1 MLIYLEKVRRKTLFS
16 RFEPIVTE
24 PLELLYIK
32 SVLDSMGIENRIID
46 PLFNLKA
53 PEGDLPDIV
62 ILTGYNVAEEEI
74 IKRSLW
80 WKSRDRNIL
89 VMVSGVH
96 VQLNS
101 HKFIKDSIDFIFHTQ
116 DLGAFG
122 DLVFRLQRG
131 EEVHGLPGF
140 HARKGDGSWALGEE
154 YPVQSP
160 EAILPSRDLYHSNK
174 DRTRY
179 IDKKGLALIKGG
191 RGCPYACSYCYCRSL
206 NCNTYVRPDFHR
218 MFEEMDGIGAEHYWI
233 VDDVLLVDR
242 KDAKKFIQASR
253 ETGFEGSIIAYLRAD
268 FVARERE
275 LLKDLHDAGLS
286 EVIIGFETPDR
297 EELLDYNKNV
307 DGNIYEEA
315 IRLLKDNSIQLTAL
329 FMVHPD
335 YGMGEFWRLW
345 TFILKNKLD
354 LYTISIFTPLPGSD
368 EFLSYQDRLTTDKAE
383 KFDFLHL
390 VLPSRLSRPVFYG
403 LFYLSHLKLLFSRR
417 ILKYIAMR

>member
-1 MLIYLEKVRRKTLFS
+1 MLIYLEKVRKKTLFS
-16 RFEPIVTE
+16 HFEPIVTE
-24 PLELLYIK
+24 PLELMYIR
-32 SVLDSMGIENRIID
+32 SVLYSMGIENRIID
-46 PLFNLKA
+46 PLFGLKA
-53 PEGDLPDIV
+53 PEGDLQDMV
-62 ILTGYNVAEEEI
+62 ILTGYNVAEEEM

-89 VMVSGVH
+89 VLVSGVH

-101 HKFIKDSIDFIFHTQ
+101 HKFMKDSIDFIFHTQ

-140 HARKGDGSWALGEE
+140 HARNGDGSWALGEE

-160 EAILPSRDLYHSNK
+160 EAILPSRDLFHKNK
-174 DRTRY
+174 DRMRY
-179 IDKKGLALIKGG
+179 VDRKGVALIKGG

-218 MFEEMDGIGAEHYWI
+218 MFEEMEGIGAEHYWV

-242 KDAKKFIQASR
+242 RDAKEFIQASR

-297 EELLDYNKNV
+297 EELLDYNKKM

-315 IRLLKDNSIQLTAL
+315 ILLLRENDIQLTAL

-345 TFILKNKLD
+345 RFIHHNRLD
-354 LYTISIFTPLPGSD
+354 LYTISIFTPLPGSHD
-368 EFLSYQDRLTTDKAE
+368 FKKYEDSLITGRPE
-383 KFDFLHL
+383 RFDFLHL
-390 VLPSRLSRPVFYG
+390 VLPSRLPRAVFYG
-403 LFYLSHLKLLFSRR
+403 MFYLSHLKLAFSRR

>member
-1 MLIYLEKVRRKTLFS
+1 
-16 RFEPIVTE
+16 
-24 PLELLYIK
+24 
-32 SVLDSMGIENRIID
+32 
-46 PLFNLKA
+46 
-53 PEGDLPDIV
+53 
-62 ILTGYNVAEEEI
+62 
-74 IKRSLW
+74 
-80 WKSRDRNIL
+80 
-89 VMVSGVH
+89 
-96 VQLNS
+96 
-101 HKFIKDSIDFIFHTQ
+101 
-116 DLGAFG
+116 
-122 DLVFRLQRG
+122 
-131 EEVHGLPGF
+131 
-140 HARKGDGSWALGEE
+140 
-154 YPVQSP
+154 
-160 EAILPSRDLYHSNK
+160 
-174 DRTRY
+174 
-179 IDKKGLALIKGG
+179 
-191 RGCPYACSYCYCRSL
+191 
-206 NCNTYVRPDFHR
+206 